1 MKLKMAV
8 EMEFD
13 IPTSA
18 QKAIEGRIDEFCEEI
33 AKAMVDVVDETAR
46 AAIAGIGVKYIG
58 NCWLGEN
65 DMGYVNGVLDF
76 GNDE

>member
-1 MKLKMAV
+1 MKLKMAI

-13 IPTSA
+13 IPTPL

-33 AKAMVDVVDETAR
+33 AKVIVDDTAR
-46 AAIAGIGVKYIG
+46 ATIAGIGVKYIG

-65 DMGYVNGVLDF
+65 DMGYANGVLDF